1 MTPEPHRVYRHPE
14 ARVWMLESPHC
25 QIRRIFRT
33 LDQAQAIARKE
44 APAGGTLLIFESEGM
59 RRVDWQNQEGPQ

>member
-1 MTPEPHRVYRHPE
+1 
-14 ARVWMLESPHC
+14 MLESPHC